1 MIEICSKDKCTGC
14 GLCTNIC
21 AHHAITMQIDMH
33 CNGHLFPKID
43 IQKCVDCGLCIS
55 KCPQNKSQEKVS
67 PICTYAAWNKDY
79 NIHWQCT
86 SGGVAFTLGKYIIE
100 QEHGVVYASVLD
112 YNPLV
117 VHHVR
122 IDNLRRLED
131 SKCSKYVQS
140 TIDATLFKSLK
151 NDLKAGKNVLFV
163 GTPCQVDAVRGA
175 VIGLDTTHL
184 LLVDIICH
192 GVPSLKSLDDYV
204 KEKGEQEVFDLS
216 FRGAGGGPVGMKI
229 NSKSIAI
236 KDCWYYMGFL
246 KGLYYRP
253 SCYQCRYADKN
264 RVGDITLGDFWGIG
278 RLEKMD
284 NSLRKDGVNVVLV
297 NREQGRKYM
306 SAISVSVD
314 CEERALD
321 EAVNGNKQLRFAS
334 KRHFNYYLFQMLYP
348 KIGFIAASRMSLF
361 LDKFFY
367 SAVVPLIA
375 RIKR

>member
-1 MIEICSKDKCTGC
+1 
-14 GLCTNIC
+14 
-21 AHHAITMQIDMH
+21 
-33 CNGHLFPKID
+33 
-43 IQKCVDCGLCIS
+43 
-55 KCPQNKSQEKVS
+55 
-67 PICTYAAWNKDY
+67 
-79 NIHWQCT
+79 
-86 SGGVAFTLGKYIIE
+86 
-100 QEHGVVYASVLD
+100 
-112 YNPLV
+112 
-117 VHHVR
+117 
-122 IDNLRRLED
+122 
-131 SKCSKYVQS
+131 
-140 TIDATLFKSLK
+140 
-151 NDLKAGKNVLFV
+151 
-163 GTPCQVDAVRGA
+163 
-175 VIGLDTTHL
+175 
-184 LLVDIICH
+184 
-192 GVPSLKSLDDYV
+192 
-204 KEKGEQEVFDLS
+204 
-216 FRGAGGGPVGMKI
+216 
-229 NSKSIAI
+229 
-236 KDCWYYMGFL
+236 MGFL

-284 NSLRKDGVNVVLV
+284 NSLRKDGINVVLV

-306 SAISVSVD
+306 SAISASVD